1 MLRKKLSAP
10 SVRARKKAGKEN
22 LAARLELPILD
33 PDKLARLRSP
43 NRRPRTIAELA
54 GELESFRAVSDAM
67 RRSDRYYFSALSK
80 VYGVWADLL
89 VIDIGHRNEMIAKL
103 NERNAERTKR
113 GDALHVLL
121 RALIDYR
128 VLDVADI
135 PSDEAARARQA
146 TWTRLSRDASVLR
159 FAEREEVP
167 VDDFVAFVKARP
179 GGLEGM
185 AREEARA
192 RRAAAGAPTVRA
204 KILAKS
210 PAESPSSPPSPSS
223 VALETGKT
231 QPDSKRGWRL
241 GATLRKTL
249 ASGMFAD
256 RELIVRV
263 YVGADGRR
271 TVRDVYQSS
280 KPAIDD
286 AQWVRDMEGLGA
298 RLVGKGLK
306 RPKV

>member
-1 MLRKKLSAP
+1 MPLKQQPAP
-10 SVRARKKAGKEN
+10 SVRARKKAVKEK
-22 LAARLELPILD
+22 LAARLELPVLD

-43 NRRPRTIAELA
+43 RRRSKTIVELA
-54 GELESFRAVSDAM
+54 DELATFKAVSDAV
-67 RRSDRYYFSALSK
+67 RRSDRYYFSALAK

-89 VIDIGHRNEMIAKL
+89 MVDDAHRNEMIVKL
-103 NERNAERTKR
+103 NNRNKEKTKR
-113 GDALHVLL
+113 GDAIHVLL

-128 VLDVADI
+128 VKDAKGI
-135 PSDEAARARQA
+135 SREEAARARQA

-167 VDDFVAFVKARP
+167 VDDFVDFVKARP

-185 AREEARA
+185 ARDEARA
-192 RRAAAGAPTVRA
+192 RRASASTATARPKLQT
-204 KILAKS
+204 KS
-210 PAESPSSPPSPSS
+210 LTKPLPARP
-223 VALETGKT
+223 LT
-231 QPDSKRGWRL
+231 PDSAEPSGDSSGGKGRWRL
-241 GATLRKTL
+241 GPALRKKL
-249 ASGMFAD
+249 ATGMFAG

-263 YVGADGRR
+263 YVGSDGRR

-280 KPAIDD
+280 NPAIDD

-298 RLVGKGLK
+298 RLVGKGPK